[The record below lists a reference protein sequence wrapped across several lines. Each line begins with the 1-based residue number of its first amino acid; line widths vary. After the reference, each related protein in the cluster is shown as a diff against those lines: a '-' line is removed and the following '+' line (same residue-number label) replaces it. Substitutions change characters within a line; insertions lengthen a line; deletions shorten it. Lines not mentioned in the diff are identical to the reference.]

1 MTKEQMMTLLE
12 KGRDK
17 YLDLAYEPGGNK
29 SRLLGIS
36 FGLEYAIEIL
46 YKFDFGPEEPNWDET
61 KDNWW

>member
-17 YLDLAYEPGGNK
+17 YLEEAYKPGSNK
-29 SRLLGIS
+29 IHLLGIS

-46 YKFDFGPEEPNWDET
+46 DRFDFGPEEPDWDKVKE
-61 KDNWW
+61 KWW